1 MFRNFFVLLLFL
13 CSSPLWSQF
22 DSFQYVVVPVQFEA
36 FKQANMHKTST
47 MVKFYLDQ
55 RGYPAVYDLGR
66 PDVLTAYPCK
76 AVYTQFIDDSNLFA
90 TRVIL
95 RFVDCEGKIVFE
107 TTQGYSKEKE
117 YKVAYRE
124 VIEQAFTSFD
134 GLSYSYSPP
143 ATSEKEEVEVA
154 SEATP
159 KPEETEVEV
168 AVTPVAVAT
177 PSTKEM
183 PEDPA
188 EPSES
193 QAAAPSE
200 TQAAAPSGT
209 QAILYAQ
216 PIEGGFQLV
225 DSTPKIRMLLM
236 ESSRGEGI
244 YMAVVDGNSAGT
256 VYREGETW
264 IHEYFKEG
272 KVVRSPL
279 TIKF

>member
-1 MFRNFFVLLLFL
+1 MFRKIFVLIFFL
-13 CSSPLWSQF
+13 CGSSLWSQF

-47 MVKFYLDQ
+47 MVKYYLDQ
-55 RGYPAVYDLGR
+55 RGYPAVYDLGK
-66 PDVLTAYPCK
+66 PDILTAYPCK

-117 YKVAYRE
+117 FKKAYKE

-143 ATSEKEEVEVA
+143 AA

-159 KPEETEVEV
+159 ISEETDVEV
-168 AVTPVAVAT
+168 AVTPVAEAT
-177 PSTKEM
+177 APATQM
-183 PEDPA
+183 PEEPAASSESPAAPTETPVVPA
-188 EPSES
+188 ETPAAEPAASEV
-193 QAAAPSE
+193 
-200 TQAAAPSGT
+200 
-209 QAILYAQ
+209 LYAQ

-225 DSTPKIRMLLM
+225 DSDPKIRMLLM
-236 ESSRGEGI
+236 ESSRGEGV

-256 VYREGETW
+256 VYREGDAW

-272 KVVRSPL
+272 KVVRSSL